1 LSFEKELYDYSVS
14 KMHLCVKNDE
24 IPDELFRV
32 HNVNRGL
39 RDIHGKGV
47 LTGLTRISEITAFKE
62 EDGKRI
68 PCDGQLWYRGYDIRN
83 LVERYC
89 KERFAFEKLT
99 YLLIF
104 GELPD
109 DKEADGFITMLTKFR
124 DLPTNF
130 VRDVIMKAPSQDI
143 MNSMTRSTLTLAS
156 YDPYAQNIDIPNALR
171 QCLMLIATFPMLA
184 IYAYHAYSHY
194 ENKESM
200 YIHRPDPE
208 LSTAENIL
216 MMLRPD
222 QTYSPTEASVLDAA
236 LVLHMEHGGG
246 NNSTFTTRVVTS
258 SGSDTYAT
266 IAAAMSSL
274 KGPRHGGAN
283 IKVVQ
288 MMDNIRDNI
297 KDQEDDEEIL
307 FYLKR
312 ILKKEIFD
320 QKGLIYGMGHAVY
333 SVSDPREQIFRGF
346 VQRLAEEKGRNRDLC
361 LYQKIEKLAP
371 GVIEKECRIYKG
383 VSPNV
388 DFYSGFVYDML
399 GIPQVLYTPLFAIA
413 RISGWTAHRIEEL
426 VGSGKIMRPAYL
438 SVMEK
443 REKQH
448 ENETAF

>member
-14 KMHLCVKNDE
+14 KMHLCMKNDE
-24 IPDELFRV
+24 IPDSLFRI

-68 PCDGQLWYRGYDIRN
+68 PCEGQLWYRGYDIRN
-83 LVERYC
+83 LVDQYC

-109 DKEADGFITMLTKFR
+109 EEEAHGFINMLTKFR

-130 VRDVIMKAPSQDI
+130 VRDVIMKAPSKDI

-156 YDPYAQNIDIPNALR
+156 YDPYAQYIDIPNALR

-194 ENKESM
+194 ENKGSM

-208 LSTAENIL
+208 LSTAENVL

-222 QTYSPTEASVLDAA
+222 QAYTRTEASVLDAA

-288 MMDNIRDNI
+288 MMNNIRDNI

-307 FYLKR
+307 FYLNL
-312 ILKKEIFD
+312 ILKKEAFD
-320 QKGLIYGMGHAVY
+320 RNGLIYGMGHAVY
-333 SVSDPREQIFRGF
+333 SISDPREQILRNF
-346 VQRLAEEKGRNRDLC
+346 VQQLAEEKGRNRDLR

-371 GVIEKECRIYKG
+371 GAIEKKSRIYKG

-399 GIPQVLYTPLFAIA
+399 GIPQVLYTPLFAVA

-426 VGSGKIMRPAYL
+426 VGSGKIIRPAYL
-438 SVMEK
+438 SVMER
-443 REKQH
+443 REKEPQ
-448 ENETAF
+448 

>member
-1 LSFEKELYDYSVS
+1 
-14 KMHLCVKNDE
+14 MRH
-24 IPDELFRV
+24 R
-32 HNVNRGL
+32 
-39 RDIHGKGV
+39 
-47 LTGLTRISEITAFKE
+47 
-62 EDGKRI
+62 KRI
-68 PCDGQLWYRGYDIRN
+68 TI
-83 LVERYC
+83 
-89 KERFAFEKLT
+89 
-99 YLLIF
+99 
-104 GELPD
+104 
-109 DKEADGFITMLTKFR
+109 
-124 DLPTNF
+124 
-130 VRDVIMKAPSQDI
+130 
-143 MNSMTRSTLTLAS
+143 
-156 YDPYAQNIDIPNALR
+156 QNPV
-171 QCLMLIATFPMLA
+171 FWFKGMLA

-246 NNSTFTTRVVTS
+246 NNSTFTIRVVTS

-346 VQRLAEEKGRNRDLC
+346 VQKLAEEKGRSRDLC